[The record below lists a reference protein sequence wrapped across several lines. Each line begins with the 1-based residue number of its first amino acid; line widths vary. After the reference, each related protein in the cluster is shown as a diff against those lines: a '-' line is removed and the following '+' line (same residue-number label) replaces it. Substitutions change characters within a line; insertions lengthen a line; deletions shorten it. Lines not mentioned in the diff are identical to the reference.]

1 METDKDK
8 DMGTDTETEIHMDM
22 DMDMD
27 TAMDRDMGI
36 FRKCLLSRN
45 YMCREIVIT
54 YLRINVNFRV
64 RKKNT
69 NVGTLNQGYHCGEWA
84 PK

>member
-27 TAMDRDMGI
+27 TAMDRDIGI

-54 YLRINVNFRV
+54 YLRINVDFRV

-69 NVGTLNQGYHCGEWA
+69 NVGKLNHGYHCGE
-84 PK
+84 